1 MSEFK
6 ENLKTVER
14 LLKTAQICGEY
25 TEINSL
31 YDFLGIDKTATKDQ
45 IKAGI
50 EENYKFYLSR
60 RYVSGWQ
67 TLTKEFI
74 ACYRAIEYLLYECR
88 PEYDNYLLDLGVK
101 ELRNR
106 FIFLAREDRELD
118 AKDKKQLIK
127 EGLEMGLSETQTLE
141 MIDLWTEGDA
151 VETVEASSTSDSHE
165 KLVSKTYYE
174 LFGVPNDA
182 DYSSIIKAYE
192 REYNRYVHGKDKAR
206 WDRVSDGWEILKDS
220 DKRAAYDQ
228 QLNQPEPEVEDGVPV
243 LKVICKMDG
252 YLYKDVKKGTQF
264 TETIVIK
271 NDHKGQLQGKIISDA
286 EWLVPERVNLNYSP
300 EQTLAISILSAKIP
314 AGLFDAKGT
323 ITLDTNGGPPYLISF
338 RIILKDLEEAVD
350 NFRKTYAPLAAACA
364 GFIGSFSRSP
374 FLFAVI
380 SAVFTGILCYSM
392 AKFIAKAALE
402 NGLNRLKLPSHLL
415 QSAAAGMVVLT
426 ILVHSFGSS
435 ATKQE
440 KLDISSL
447 PEQPYAPAMLKVENT
462 WVNRQFS
469 QTDDSLSKGNIALS
483 SGLTGMAAKTVSR
496 YTLREFSLGSID
508 NKAHEGFE
516 CSDRIKLDFHCAD
529 WTTIRTQP
537 NPLALNFPSQDWNFV
552 QKSPKDSRC
561 DKSSCPLAIAA
572 EPDANAPKPR
582 LAGGL
587 KKPSVQGGYV
597 TASRINARLAS
608 STAKSKKWKPKTSS
622 FAPPSR
628 DDL

>member
-1 MSEFK
+1 
-6 ENLKTVER
+6 
-14 LLKTAQICGEY
+14 
-25 TEINSL
+25 
-31 YDFLGIDKTATKDQ
+31 
-45 IKAGI
+45 
-50 EENYKFYLSR
+50 
-60 RYVSGWQ
+60 
-67 TLTKEFI
+67 
-74 ACYRAIEYLLYECR
+74 
-88 PEYDNYLLDLGVK
+88 
-101 ELRNR
+101 
-106 FIFLAREDRELD
+106 
-118 AKDKKQLIK
+118 
-127 EGLEMGLSETQTLE
+127 
-141 MIDLWTEGDA
+141 
-151 VETVEASSTSDSHE
+151 
-165 KLVSKTYYE
+165 
-174 LFGVPNDA
+174 
-182 DYSSIIKAYE
+182 
-192 REYNRYVHGKDKAR
+192 
-206 WDRVSDGWEILKDS
+206 
-220 DKRAAYDQ
+220 
-228 QLNQPEPEVEDGVPV
+228 
-243 LKVICKMDG
+243 MDG

-271 NDHKGQLQGKIISDA
+271 NDHKGQLQGKIIPDA
-286 EWLVPERVNLNYSP
+286 EWLVPERVNLNYSS
-300 EQTLAISILSAKIP
+300 EQTLAISILTAKIP

-374 FLFAVI
+374 FLFSVI
-380 SAVFTGILCYSM
+380 SAVITGILCYSM

-435 ATKQE
+435 VTQ
-440 KLDISSL
+440 KLDMSSL
-447 PEQPYAPAMLKVENT
+447 PEQPYAPAMLEVENT

-483 SGLTGMAAKTVSR
+483 SGLTSMAAKTVSR
-496 YTLREFSLGSID
+496 YTLREFSLGSVD
-508 NKAHEGFE
+508 HKSRYGFE
-516 CSDRIKLDFHCAD
+516 CSDRIELDFRCID
-529 WTTIRTQP
+529 WTAIRTQQ

-561 DKSSCPLAIAA
+561 DKSPCPLAITA